1 MSQNLDTLL
10 AVAAELR
17 AAGHTWDGV
26 ALKVRRK
33 ARTVRRWPARYPDRW
48 ETTYRAAQLRRF
60 DEIHNE
66 ASAHLLGLLRDPD
79 AAVRKAAAE
88 MVRRLGAA
96 AATPEVLAALLGML
110 RDPHLEVRGDAASVL
125 AEFFLQGLRLFGW
138 VSNASTLG
146 EFFSQGLRLLGY
158 DPQLRI
164 RRVEDLA
171 QEQGP

>member
-1 MSQNLDTLL
+1 M
-10 AVAAELR
+10 
-17 AAGHTWDGV
+17 
-26 ALKVRRK
+26 VRRLG
-33 ARTVRRWPARYPDRW
+33 
-48 ETTYRAAQLRRF
+48 AAAATPEVL
-60 DEIHNE
+60 
-66 ASAHLLGLLRDPD
+66 AALLGMLRDRD
-79 AAVRKAAAE
+79 KAVRPRIGFGDTAIK